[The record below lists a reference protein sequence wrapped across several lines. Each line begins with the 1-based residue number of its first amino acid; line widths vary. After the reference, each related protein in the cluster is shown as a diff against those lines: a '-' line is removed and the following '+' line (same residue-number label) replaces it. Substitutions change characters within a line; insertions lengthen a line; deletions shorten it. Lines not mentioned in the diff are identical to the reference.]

1 MTKANF
7 LRNVAIIFACLAV
20 MTACGGGGSKQDA
33 AQTSGEAKT
42 ETVATNE
49 TVGNQ
54 FPSNDLTAVIPK
66 PTVGEFEST
75 KDGSSG
81 NIRRFVIFMTWTVD
95 DAKSYANT
103 LKSEGW
109 EASLD
114 KTYNDG
120 SYEFEGKKDGVTVGV
135 NNNSIQI
142 MKPKD

>member
-1 MTKANF
+1 MTKVNF
-7 LRNVAIIFACLAV
+7 LRNVATVFACLAV
-20 MTACGGGGSKQDA
+20 MTACNSGGKKNA
-33 AQTSGEAKT
+33 AQTSDEVKT

-54 FPSNDLTAVIPK
+54 FPSNDLTALIPK
-66 PTVGEFEST
+66 PDKGEFAGT

-81 NIRRFVIFMTWTVD
+81 NVRRFVIFMTWTVD

-103 LKSEGW
+103 LKGEAW

-114 KTYNDG
+114 KTYSDG
-120 SYEFEGKKDGVTVGV
+120 NYEFEGKKDGITVGV

>member
-1 MTKANF
+1 MVKINF
-7 LRNVAIIFACLAV
+7 KISVIALAIGVFAV
-20 MTACGGGGSKQDA
+20 SCGGGGSKQNA
-33 AQTSGEAKT
+33 AQSGGKAKT
-42 ETVATNE
+42 E

-103 LKSEGW
+103 LKGEGW

-120 SYEFEGKKDGVTVGV
+120 SYEFEAKKDGVTVGV